1 MFAFRVNVYKIIFTA
16 QVHVVTELE
25 TNLRLDANVRQL
37 AGLTVEE
44 KVTTAFRSRL
54 IYGLTSRVK

>member
-1 MFAFRVNVYKIIFTA
+1 MFAFCVNVYKIIFTA

-25 TNLRLDANVRQL
+25 TNLKLDVTVRKL

-44 KVTTAFRSRL
+44 KVITAFHS
-54 IYGLTSRVK
+54 G